1 MFLTSYSCVFL
12 LTRWTRAMVMYSIFS
27 TYRCL
32 IIDTAYMP
40 TGFLVLRSKTF
51 FWNFTITNTIIMTMR
66 LPGWRTRIAIDINCT
81 PSLRKS
87 KTCSWKVKMCSNLV
101 IFEVYNI
108 VHVWPLLYG
117 DMKQC
122 FPEEVIFLEG
132 LFTRRSHIPR
142 RFVYPKKSYFS
153 KVCLPEEEIWL
164 PREIW
169 LLRVN
174 KVSYLPTT
182 RAIHCLLYR
191 NYTHSNDLFTIETRR
206 ATTLCVLPVGVAMG
220 ARGRGIH
227 AIYFLGARGLGI
239 HEVLSSWHVTF
250 LI

>member
-1 MFLTSYSCVFL
+1 
-12 LTRWTRAMVMYSIFS
+12 
-27 TYRCL
+27 
-32 IIDTAYMP
+32 
-40 TGFLVLRSKTF
+40 
-51 FWNFTITNTIIMTMR
+51 MTMT
-66 LPGWRTRIAIDINCT
+66 LPVCRTHIAIDINCT
-81 PSLRKS
+81 PALRKS
-87 KTCSWKVKMCSNLV
+87 KTCSWKVKMYSRGRRGRDRMVVGLTTTYAIGAYHHWCCEFKSRY
-101 IFEVYNI
+101 FRGAQHYTFMAI
-108 VHVWPLLYG
+108 VVRRYETMFSW
-117 DMKQC
+117 K
-122 FPEEVIFLEG
+122 VIFLEG
-132 LFTRRSHIPR
+132 LFTRRSHILR

-220 ARGRGIH
+220 ARGREIH